1 MGFATW
7 IIGKVTG
14 GAFGAVFGPM
24 FDIKNQRNIMEAGLL
39 KESIQADLEL
49 NRMKMQMA
57 AIHNEWWVT
66 RWIMPAFA
74 YPIAFHFGAVVVDSV
89 FMFPNWTIAALP
101 GPMAEWEGQI
111 ILSFFIIGT
120 AERMVSKWVN
130 KSLVGNVIENV
141 KAIFTGGGKGK
152 SVGRAK

>member
-1 MGFATW
+1 MGIATW
-7 IIGKVTG
+7 VIGKVTG
-14 GAFGAVFGPM
+14 GMLGKLFGPM

-39 KESIQADLEL
+39 KESVQADLEI

-57 AIHNEWWVT
+57 TIHNEWWVT

-74 YPIAFHFGAVVVDSV
+74 YPIAFHFGAVILDSV
-89 FMFPNWTIAALP
+89 FLFEWDVAALP

-141 KAIFTGGGKGK
+141 KAVFSKSKGGRSK
-152 SVGRAK
+152 